1 MRPRTRFQRDSE
13 LRHEPMS
20 WPSLRCEEV
29 RVTLPAMSSLGT
41 RARRPH
47 CPWLVACVF
56 RTTGSCVLLAAA
68 LSLFFLGS
76 TAPGRAQAPQASLE
90 LAFTPTDRAQ
100 IVVWVERDDGEFMGT
115 LALTHSVAV
124 AGIGNRPGALQMN
137 SGFRWPYGRR
147 EGVLPVWAH
156 RRAAAPGAKQFKRV
170 IFQDRTS
177 EGDASRTTSDQ
188 STDDYYCLSFT
199 LDTTNRDALDAVTC
213 ASVFSSDKGRF
224 ITNTD
229 VLAGYGEPM
238 QTEAGAGT
246 KRALSAFSLYPPRR
260 DVTRCVAD
268 TCSDHVDV
276 ADYVKHARDVM
287 PELDAIAR
295 ATPQGERRVNW
306 NFQLP
311 SGWDSDHEYI
321 LYLEVNVE
329 GDYNGPWGPSRFPTP
344 LQPTDMWDSW
354 AKMYGYPYRGQ
365 PSIVY
370 SLPFRLDGSD
380 TVEASVPAGYGSL
393 SGEDGDLHPMDST
406 IADNPQSAK
415 GSGADRILAMSGS
428 RIALKVQSADP
439 CSRPNPPPVCGKQCA
454 DDPSSCGALTCD
466 TKTSTCLSYC
476 AATPAPGAVQDLHVT
491 EYPDR
496 QRAHMWARMTFR
508 SSTSQRPIGGY
519 DVRVKAEGGEWST
532 AFTHDSVQELLPV
545 ALDVCND
552 PTDPMLNRCL
562 DMQAGTPIQVDLA
575 GLKQLTHYS
584 VSVTPRDA
592 TCSEAGQTMTAE
604 FTTEERAFTTVSPCF
619 VATAAYGSPLASEVS
634 VLRRLRDR
642 YLASHAPGRLLVAT
656 YYDVGPKLANIVREH
671 EWLRTLSRGAIWPVV
686 TLA

>member
-1 MRPRTRFQRDSE
+1 M
-13 LRHEPMS
+13 
-20 WPSLRCEEV
+20 
-29 RVTLPAMSSLGT
+29 
-41 RARRPH
+41 
-47 CPWLVACVF
+47 
-56 RTTGSCVLLAAA
+56 GSYVILMTAALLAFAVSGPQQA
-68 LSLFFLGS
+68 H
-76 TAPGRAQAPQASLE
+76 ADAPQASLE
-90 LAFTPTDRAQ
+90 LTFTPTDRAQ
-100 IVVWVERDDGEFMGT
+100 IVVWVERDDGAFMGT

-170 IFQDRTS
+170 IFQDRSS
-177 EGDASRTTSDQ
+177 EGDASRTSSDQ

-224 ITNTD
+224 INNND
-229 VLAGYGEPM
+229 VQAGYGEPM
-238 QTEAGAGT
+238 QTESGAGM
-246 KRALSAFSLYPPRR
+246 KRALSATSLYPPRR

-276 ADYVKHARDVM
+276 AEYVKHARDVM

-306 NFQLP
+306 NFQVP
-311 SGWDSDHEYI
+311 NSWDQDHEYI

-329 GDYNGPWGPSRFPTP
+329 GDYNDTWGPTRFPTP
-344 LQPTDMWDSW
+344 LQPADQWDSW

-365 PSIVY
+365 PSVVY
-370 SLPFRLDGSD
+370 TLPFRLDGSD

-393 SGEDGDLHPMDST
+393 DGEDGDLRTMDPT
-406 IADNPQSAK
+406 IADDPNGK
-415 GSGADRILAMSGS
+415 RGSGADRILAMSGS
-428 RIALKVQSADP
+428 RISLKVQSADP
-439 CSRPNPPPVCGKQCA
+439 CSRPNPPAVCGMQCA
-454 DDPSSCGALTCD
+454 DDPSACGSLTCD
-466 TKTSTCLSYC
+466 AKTGTCLSYC
-476 AATPAPGAVQDLHVT
+476 AATPAPSAVQDLRVT
-491 EYPDR
+491 QYPDR

-508 SSTSQRPIGGY
+508 SAKSQRPIGGY
-519 DVRVKAEGGEWST
+519 DVRVKPDGGEWST

-552 PTDPMLNRCL
+552 PSDPMLNRCL
-562 DMQAGTPIQVDLA
+562 EMMAGTPIQVDLA

-584 VSVTPRDA
+584 ISVTPRDA
-592 TCSEAGQTMTAE
+592 TCSEVGQTMVAD
-604 FTTEERAFTTVSPCF
+604 FTTVDRAFTTVSPCF
-619 VATAAYGSPLASEVS
+619 VATAAFGSPLASEVS

-642 YLASHAPGRLLVAT
+642 YLASHAPGRLLVAA
-656 YYDVGPKLANIVREH
+656 YYDVGPRLANIVRQH

-686 TLA
+686 TLARWWSE

>member
-1 MRPRTRFQRDSE
+1 M
-13 LRHEPMS
+13 
-20 WPSLRCEEV
+20 
-29 RVTLPAMSSLGT
+29 RVTLPAMSLLGI
-41 RARRPH
+41 RARLPH
-47 CPWLVACVF
+47 CPWLVTRGLRATSVCVIL
-56 RTTGSCVLLAAA
+56 TAALLALVSGEPRPAH
-68 LSLFFLGS
+68 
-76 TAPGRAQAPQASLE
+76 AQAPQASLE

-100 IVVWVERDDGEFMGT
+100 IVVWVERDDGQFMGT

-224 ITNTD
+224 ITNND
-229 VLAGYGEPM
+229 VQAGYGEPM
-238 QTEAGAGT
+238 QTESGAGM
-246 KRALSAFSLYPPRR
+246 KRALSANSLYPPRR

-306 NFQLP
+306 SFQVP
-311 SGWDSDHEYI
+311 SSWDQDHEYI

-329 GDYNGPWGPSRFPTP
+329 GDYNDSWGPSRFPTP
-344 LQPTDMWDSW
+344 QQPADMWDSW

-365 PSIVY
+365 PSVVY
-370 SLPFRLDGSD
+370 TLPFRLDGTD

-393 SGEDGDLHPMDST
+393 AGEDGELRPIDAT
-406 IADNPQSAK
+406 ITDDPKGAK

-439 CSRPNPPPVCGKQCA
+439 CSRPNPPAVCGMQCS
-454 DDPSSCGALTCD
+454 DDPSACGSLTCD
-466 TKTSTCLSYC
+466 PKTGTCLSYC
-476 AATPAPGAVQDLHVT
+476 ASTPAPSAVQDLQVSQ
-491 EYPDR
+491 YPDR
-496 QRAHMWARMTFR
+496 ERAHMWARMTFR

-519 DVRVKAEGGEWST
+519 DVRVKPEGGEWST

-552 PTDPMLNRCL
+552 PKDPMLNRCL
-562 DMQAGTPIQVDLA
+562 EMQPGTPIQVDLA

-592 TCSEAGQTMTAE
+592 TCSESGQTMVAE
-604 FTTEERAFTTVSPCF
+604 FTTVERSFTTVSPCF

-642 YLASHAPGRLLVAT
+642 YLASNAPGRLLVGA
-656 YYDVGPKLANIVREH
+656 YYDVGPKLAAIVREH

-686 TLA
+686 TLARWWSE